1 MEALHP
7 AVMRPD
13 MPGTF
18 FAEVYAH
25 RTDLLR
31 IARLQLRDEHLAA
44 DVVQE
49 TFLAALKSGQTFAGK
64 SKLKTWLIGILKF
77 KIADALR
84 SRARDPV
91 SISDLTSDLEEET
104 DTQDIDALFDEQG
117 LWRSQPK
124 DWDDPA
130 FIASQR
136 DFLRIMDLCLEKL
149 PPNTARVFMLRELF
163 GMESEEICD
172 VASISHNHLGVLLYR
187 ARMSLRRCLE
197 INWLSPA

>member
-1 MEALHP
+1 MEALEP
-7 AVMRPD
+7 AVAKPG

-18 FAEVYAH
+18 FAQVYVH
-25 RTDLLR
+25 RADLLR
-31 IARLQLRDEHLAA
+31 IARLQLWDEHLAA

-49 TFLAALKSGQTFAGK
+49 TFLAALKSGATFAGK

-84 SRARDPV
+84 ARAKDPI
-91 SISDLTSDLEEET
+91 SISDLEEET

-117 LWRSQPK
+117 LWRSRPK
-124 DWDDPA
+124 TWDDPA
-130 FIASQR
+130 FIAGQR

-149 PPNTARVFMLRELF
+149 PPNTARVFIFRELF

-172 VASISHNHLGVLLYR
+172 VASISRNHLGVLLYR

-197 INWLSPA
+197 INWLRPA